1 MKLSSCLH
9 VANSKSLNIVM
20 NFTKKKIVIGDKVTK
35 YLTRI
40 KASVKNFLRIEE
52 YYVVVSHP
60 FELKGVSLLYVY
72 KT

>member
-1 MKLSSCLH
+1 
-9 VANSKSLNIVM
+9 M